1 MAGQA
6 AKTAPRLAELLAHY
20 RPPAGVSDEL
30 VDANG
35 GIRPVW
41 QPFIDHL
48 ASLTGEEIARRF
60 ARGDRYLQDAG
71 VYYRQ
76 YSEDGA
82 ADRDW
87 PLSHVPVLIDEREWH
102 TIVTGIRQRAALL
115 ESVVADFYSANRLV
129 ANGHLP
135 ASLVARNPEW
145 LRPMVGVRPRSGHFL
160 HFLAFEIGRGPD
172 GGWWVLGDRT
182 QAPSGAGFALENR
195 MATSRAFSELFPQ
208 VNVHRLA
215 GFFRAFRDALQ
226 RLRGEDD
233 SPVGILTPG
242 PLNDTYFEHAYI
254 ARYLGFSL
262 LEGEDLTVRDGRV
275 MLRTVSGL
283 RPVSVLWRRLDAAWA
298 DPLELYDGSQ
308 IGTPGLVG
316 ALRRNGPTMVNALGA
331 GALEMR
337 ALLAFLPRICEAL
350 RGEALAL
357 PNIATWWCGQAAERE
372 HVKANAERMTIGR
385 ALATQLPFRVD
396 EHAVIGGKA
405 AADLGMPLEQWL
417 DASGADLVGQ
427 EAVTLST
434 TPALVDGVLV
444 PRPMILRVFAAR
456 TPDGWH
462 IMPGGFAR
470 IGHSGDPAAVAMQA
484 GGCVADVWVMSKDPV
499 AEESMLTDGESL
511 PARNRFGS
519 LPSRAADNLFW
530 LGRYVE
536 RSEGFFRL
544 LRAYHA
550 RFAETAGKET
560 PLLAAMREY
569 LETAGVEPDQGI
581 PDGLV
586 ATLQSA
592 LGSAGRV
599 RDRFSVDGWTA
610 LSELT
615 RNVQAQV
622 GTVAPG
628 DDAARAMGGLL
639 RGISGFSGL
648 MHENMYRFLGWRFMS
663 IGRALE
669 RALSM
674 SILLSVFAD
683 PDSPDGSLD
692 LIVEAGD
699 SVMAQRRRHSVSTTR
714 ATVIDLMALDA
725 LNPRSVLY
733 QLGELQ
739 DHVHTLPG
747 AEEEGRPSSLSRAI
761 LQIHS
766 GLAVATPGSLDTSS
780 LRQLSADI
788 AALSERMAA
797 AYFE

>member
-1 MAGQA
+1 MAGQPA
-6 AKTAPRLAELLAHY
+6 ARSDRVAELLARY

-30 VDANG
+30 IDGSGA
-35 GIRPVW
+35 IRPVW
-41 QPFIDHL
+41 RPFIDHL
-48 ASLTGEEIARRF
+48 AGLSGDEIAHRL

-76 YSEDGA
+76 YGEAGA
-82 ADRDW
+82 AERDW
-87 PLSHVPVLIDEREWH
+87 PLSHVPVLIDEAEWQ
-102 TIVTGIRQRAALL
+102 TIVTGIRQRATLL
-115 ESVVADFYSANRLV
+115 ESVVADLYSANRLV
-129 ANGHLP
+129 ADGHLP

-195 MATSRAFSELFPQ
+195 IATSRAFSELFPQ

-226 RLRGEDD
+226 RMRGEDD
-233 SPVGILTPG
+233 APVGILTPG

-275 MLRTVSGL
+275 MVRTVSGL
-283 RPVSVLWRRLDAAWA
+283 QPVSVLWRRLDAAWA
-298 DPLELYDGSQ
+298 DPLELFEGSR

-331 GALEMR
+331 GVLEMR

-350 RGEALAL
+350 RGEPLAL
-357 PNIATWWCGQAAERE
+357 PNLATWWCGQTSERE
-372 HVKANAERMTIGR
+372 HVKAHTERMTIGQ

-396 EHAVIGGKA
+396 DKAVVGGQPVGDIGVPVAEWIDA
-405 AADLGMPLEQWL
+405 AGP
-417 DASGADLVGQ
+417 DLVGQ

-434 TPALVDGVLV
+434 TPALIDGALV

-456 TPDGWH
+456 TPEGWT

-484 GGCVADVWVMSKDPV
+484 GGSVADVWVTSERRV
-499 AEESMLTDGESL
+499 AEETMLTDGESL
-511 PARNRFGS
+511 PARNRVGA
-519 LPSRAADNLFW
+519 LPSRAADNLYW

-536 RSEGFFRL
+536 RAEGFFRL

-550 RFAETAGKET
+550 RLAETAGSET
-560 PLLAAMREY
+560 PLLVQMRTY
-569 LETAGVEPDQGI
+569 LRNAGVDPDDGM
-581 PDGLV
+581 PEGLV
-586 ATLQSA
+586 TTLSSA
-592 LGSAGRV
+592 VGSAGRV

-610 LSELT
+610 LSELA
-615 RNVQAQV
+615 RNARGQIGAV
-622 GTVAPG
+622 TPG
-628 DDAARAMGGLL
+628 DDAARAMGVLL

-648 MHENMYRFLGWRFMS
+648 VHENMYRFLGWRFMS

-674 SILLSVFAD
+674 TTLLSVFAD
-683 PDSPDGSLD
+683 PDAPDGGLD
-692 LIVEAGD
+692 LVVEVGD

-739 DHVHTLPG
+739 EHVNTLPG
-747 AEEEGRPSSLSRAI
+747 ASSDGRMSTLTGAV
-761 LQIHS
+761 LQTHS
-766 GLAVATPGSLDTSS
+766 MLAVATPTTLD
-780 LRQLSADI
+780 R
-788 AALSERMAA
+788 AALYRLGDGIAGLSNQLAA
-797 AYFE
+797 AYLK